1 MHIVGILVA
10 ALGAIGVILWRLHMA
25 AEAAKG
31 LADTA
36 NDVRGLFRRRRWQ
49 KTLITDPLDQV
60 DDPRMA
66 ATVMMVAL
74 AQNDGALTDREQN
87 TILSNLLT
95 RFDAKPPVNVE
106 MLAHARWV
114 VREPRDIDNTLR
126 KLLPV
131 IQKKCSPS
139 EIAAELFEMLE
150 SVAGANGVPS
160 EIERLAIDR
169 LKRSVAR

>member
-1 MHIVGILVA
+1 MHIVGILLA

-31 LADTA
+31 LSDTA
-36 NDVRGLFRRRRWQ
+36 SDVRGLFRRRSWQ
-49 KTLITDPLDQV
+49 KKLITDPLDQV
-60 DDPRMA
+60 DDARMA

-74 AQNDGALTDREQN
+74 AQNDGALTDREQS
-87 TILSNLLT
+87 TILGNLLA
-95 RFDAKPPVNVE
+95 RFSAKPPVNEE

-131 IQKKCSPS
+131 IQRQCGPS
-139 EIAAELFEMLE
+139 ELAELFEMLE